1 MGEALHSDHMNIV
14 VMKDPNGRVG
24 TYECQVLPRVG
35 DTLDLSGV
43 RPNGPNLVEFE
54 TEYMTVL
61 QVIHQLGP
69 EADCHQVTLR
79 VIPMRMVTPCV
90 QGPW

>member
-1 MGEALHSDHMNIV
+1 MNIV

-35 DTLDLSGV
+35 DTLDLTGA
-43 RPNGPNLVEFE
+43 RPNGPHLVEFE

-69 EADCHQVTLR
+69 EADCHRVTLR
-79 VIPMRMVTPCV
+79 VIPMRMVTPYV
-90 QGPW
+90 GLRW

>member
-1 MGEALHSDHMNIV
+1 MNIV

-35 DTLDLSGV
+35 DTLDLTGA
-43 RPNGPNLVEFE
+43 RPNGPHLVEFE
-54 TEYMTVL
+54 TEDMTVL

-69 EADCHQVTLR
+69 EADCHRVTLR
-79 VIPMRMVTPCV
+79 VVPLRTVTPGTVC
-90 QGPW
+90 PWFPG